1 MGETFNRFA
10 DFGCALHK
18 KTFGGRTEPG
28 PAGGAI
34 AGICCMDCR
43 IMYTFSRQNLSIKFS
58 EKLMRNNSPLERM
71 HASETNKNH
80 SHISIQRLQAQ
91 VVMTSTGKP

>member
-1 MGETFNRFA
+1 M
-10 DFGCALHK
+10 H
-18 KTFGGRTEPG
+18 
-28 PAGGAI
+28 
-34 AGICCMDCR
+34 
-43 IMYTFSRQNLSIKFS
+43 TFSRQNLSIKFS

-80 SHISIQRLQAQ
+80 SHISIQRLQAE